1 MGNVDAEETE
11 DEVGRELLAADVVN
25 GKVVG
30 AIDKN

>member
-11 DEVGRELLAADVVN
+11 DEVGSELLVADVVN